1 MQTASLVEILKE
13 INVRIEHHPLS
24 ELQAIRKVVYGNERR
39 GSKTVFRKPRPDRHY
54 IFHSGGRAELQFNI
68 GIEEGKKVVRFGVAY
83 SLRKDQTLT
92 SIDNLRP
99 SIKLFNEYI
108 DKNRAHFSG
117 MIMSHTGSLD
127 YKPRKIPDQ
136 LISEGMFIFL
146 GVRLPIDTIDYDYA
160 ANVLNAL
167 FPLYLH
173 TVTINLNQSKQ
184 KAVDALILLDEDE
197 ESAYPEGIARYRMH
211 RSLER
216 DPGISR
222 RAKEKRKAEGKLTC
236 EVCEFDFEEVYGSRG
251 DGYIEAHHKVPV
263 SLLDG
268 RKKTRVSDI
277 ALVCSNCHR
286 MLHRG
291 TSLLSIKQLKTI
303 LKK

>member
-1 MQTASLVEILKE
+1 
-13 INVRIEHHPLS
+13 
-24 ELQAIRKVVYGNERR
+24 
-39 GSKTVFRKPRPDRHY
+39 
-54 IFHSGGRAELQFNI
+54 
-68 GIEEGKKVVRFGVAY
+68 VRFGVAY
-83 SLRKDQTLT
+83 SLLKDQTLT

-108 DKNRAHFSG
+108 DKHRAHFAD
-117 MIMSHTGSLD
+117 MIMSHTGSPD
-127 YKPRKIPDQ
+127 YKPRKISEE
-136 LISEGMFIFL
+136 LIREGVFIFL
-146 GVRLPIDTIDYDYA
+146 GVRLPFDAIDYDYA

-173 TVTINLNQSKQ
+173 TVTANLSPPKQ

-197 ESAYPEGIARYRMH
+197 ESAYPEGRARYRMH

-216 DPGISR
+216 DQGISR
-222 RAKEKRKAEGKLTC
+222 KAKEKRKAEGKLIC
-236 EVCEFDFEEVYGSRG
+236 EVCEFDFEEVYGARG

-268 RKKTRVSDI
+268 SKKTRVSDI

-291 TSLLSIKQLKTI
+291 TSLLSVKQLKA
-303 LKK
+303 LVRKWM